1 MNKLNLKLKLNKIY
15 ERQLLM
21 RRKFWDI
28 EETINAIEKLHKDNY
43 DAIELLLDIV
53 SNDMK
58 KPDAVE
64 INGGFKEV
72 KMEAEELNN
81 REEGGS
87 RRL

>member
-21 RRKFWDI
+21 RRKLWDI
-28 EETINAIEKLHKDNY
+28 EETVNAIEKLHKDNY
-43 DAIELLLDIV
+43 ETIELLLDIV

-58 KPDAVE
+58 KPDIAE

-72 KMEAEELNN
+72 NKVGTR
-81 REEGGS
+81 REQ
-87 RRL
+87 

>member
-21 RRKFWDI
+21 RRKLWDM

-43 DAIELLLDIV
+43 ETIELLLDMV

-58 KPDAVE
+58 KPDIAE

-72 KMEAEELNN
+72 NKVGTR
-81 REEGGS
+81 REQ
-87 RRL
+87 

>member
-21 RRKFWDI
+21 RRKLWDM

-43 DAIELLLDIV
+43 ETIELLLDMV

-58 KPDAVE
+58 KPDIAE

-72 KMEAEELNN
+72 NKVGTR
-81 REEGGS
+81 REQWVNKA
-87 RRL
+87 RYI

>member
-21 RRKFWDI
+21 RRKFWDM

-43 DAIELLLDIV
+43 DAVELLLDIL

-58 KPDAVE
+58 KPDVAE
-64 INGGFKEV
+64 INGKFKELHQV
-72 KMEAEELNN
+72 TEKKRGL
-81 REEGGS
+81 
-87 RRL
+87 

>member
-1 MNKLNLKLKLNKIY
+1 
-15 ERQLLM
+15 M

-58 KPDAVE
+58 KPDGVE
-64 INGGFKEV
+64 INGGFKDEQSRN
-72 KMEAEELNN
+72 K
-81 REEGGS
+81 EGTMSEQSKIHMVLRKDKNYG
-87 RRL
+87 RVLYYTKIKK

>member
-21 RRKFWDI
+21 RRKFWDM

-43 DAIELLLDIV
+43 ETIELLLDMV

-58 KPDAVE
+58 KPDIAE

-72 KMEAEELNN
+72 NKVGTR
-81 REEGGS
+81 REQ
-87 RRL
+87 

>member
-21 RRKFWDI
+21 RRKLWDI

-64 INGGFKEV
+64 INGEFKEV
-72 KMEAEELNN
+72 NKVGTR
-81 REEGGS
+81 REQ
-87 RRL
+87 

>member
-21 RRKFWDI
+21 RRKLWDI
-28 EETINAIEKLHKDNY
+28 EETVNAIEKLHKDNY

-58 KPDAVE
+58 KPDITE

-72 KMEAEELNN
+72 NKVGTR
-81 REEGGS
+81 REQ
-87 RRL
+87 

>member
-1 MNKLNLKLKLNKIY
+1 MKDIKLKLKLNKVY

-21 RRKFWDI
+21 RRKLWDM

-43 DAIELLLDIV
+43 DTIELLIDVV

-58 KPDAVE
+58 KPDAIE

-72 KMEAEELNN
+72 NKVGTR
-81 REEGGS
+81 REQ
-87 RRL
+87 